1 MQDHYKILGVQNDAD
16 SDTIKKAYRTM
27 AKKYHPDKNSGDKN
41 AEEMFKKISSA
52 YDILGDENKKAKY
65 DASKNPYQG
74 FNFHTRDPFQ
84 NFNRRSSGN
93 SAWDSHY
100 NPGFDYNQAPK
111 PKGTSLNITL
121 TLSLE
126 DILNGVSKKIK
137 LKRDK
142 TCTSCKGN
150 GADQGI
156 SLQQCGTC
164 NGIGYHNIT
173 QNRGFVTMNTVQ
185 LCGVCQGSG
194 KVVLEIC
201 FPCVGRG
208 VKQEE
213 DVIDVSI
220 PAGASEGVQFDIK
233 GKGNES
239 KGGGESG
246 DLFIKIKESIPKEF
260 IRRGI
265 DLLSMKQITFIDA
278 VLGTNIDV
286 ELPSGDVVKAVV
298 DPGTVPGTVLKFN
311 SKGIPNL
318 GYGGIGDFLVEL
330 NVKIPSIT
338 NEEDKKILNELK
350 EKEIFQ

>member
-1 MQDHYKILGVQNDAD
+1 MEDHYKILGVQKDADAD
-16 SDTIKKAYRTM
+16 SIKKAYRIM
-27 AKKYHPDKNSGDKN
+27 AKKYHPDKNSGDKE
-41 AEEMFKKISSA
+41 AEEMFKKISAA
-52 YDILGDENKKAKY
+52 YDILGDENKRAKY

-74 FNFHTRDPFQ
+74 FNFNNRDPFQ

-100 NPGFDYNQAPK
+100 NPGFDFHQQPK
-111 PKGTSLNITL
+111 PKGSSLNITL
-121 TLSLE
+121 TLELN
-126 DILNGVSKKIK
+126 DILNGVNKKIK

-142 TCTSCKGN
+142 TCKSCNGN
-150 GADQGI
+150 GADQGT
-156 SLQQCGTC
+156 SLQQCATC
-164 NGIGYHNIT
+164 NGIGYQNIT
-173 QNRGFVTMNTVQ
+173 HNRGFVTMNTVQ
-185 LCGVCQGSG
+185 ICGVCQGSG

-201 FPCVGRG
+201 FPCVGKG

-213 DVIDVSI
+213 DIIDINI

-239 KGGGESG
+239 KAGGEPG
-246 DLFIKIKESIPKEF
+246 DLFIKIKESIPSQF

-278 VLGTNIDV
+278 VLGTNVDV
-286 ELPSGDVVKAVV
+286 ELPSGDIVKAVV

-311 SKGIPNL
+311 NKGIPNL

-330 NVKIPSIT
+330 NIKIPTSL
-338 NEEDKKILNELK
+338 EESDKKMLEELK
-350 EKEIFQ
+350 EKEVFQ